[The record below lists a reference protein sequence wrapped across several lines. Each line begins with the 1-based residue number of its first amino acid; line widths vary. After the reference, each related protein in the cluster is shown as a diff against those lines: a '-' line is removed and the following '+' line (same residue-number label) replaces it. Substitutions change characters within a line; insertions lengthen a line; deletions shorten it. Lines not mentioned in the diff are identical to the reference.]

1 MDNKAKIKQII
12 VTDSGFLNLRP
23 AYILD
28 DSKTMK
34 NLYLLLMSV
43 YCYLETRDSFVTEDS
58 FREYMDKGVLTYW
71 VYGKSPDY
79 HRINCTTMMLQD
91 VSARPFAYADNIL
104 FRNRKEE
111 ADLQYTILG
120 IVYMQNLKS
129 LLEALKTM
137 LDENAKKQAVF

>member
-1 MDNKAKIKQII
+1 
-12 VTDSGFLNLRP
+12 
-23 AYILD
+23 
-28 DSKTMK
+28 
-34 NLYLLLMSV
+34 
-43 YCYLETRDSFVTEDS
+43 
-58 FREYMDKGVLTYW
+58 
-71 VYGKSPDY
+71 
-79 HRINCTTMMLQD
+79 MMLQD